1 MAAKKTHDL
10 AVVTGKYSDRDGNQ
24 KSRYQN
30 VGALMQS
37 DDGSQFIMLAK
48 WFNPAGITDF
58 SGRNSES
65 VLISVFEPRQ
75 DQSQAPQNAQQQRPQ
90 QQRPQQR
97 PQQQQGYDYDSD
109 VPF

>member
-48 WFNPAGITDF
+48 
-58 SGRNSES
+58 
-65 VLISVFEPRQ
+65 
-75 DQSQAPQNAQQQRPQ
+75 
-90 QQRPQQR
+90 
-97 PQQQQGYDYDSD
+97 
-109 VPF
+109 